1 MTYHINK
8 IKVLNL
14 FVTEDDLK
22 LAQVISLT
30 AVFSL
35 FTSCAWLDRM
45 ERGLTGSEAESGRK
59 TKKQMIPK
67 AEYDELLS
75 RYDELNRQYQALK
88 EGKSS
93 SLVNELEATPQIT
106 NSGIENGSRVETVD
120 VFSAQKTSAI
130 ELGDIE
136 SQLMK
141 YRQAEVARATAPV
154 EALKV
159 YQQLALSGA
168 PSLKAKA
175 QLRMGEI
182 LLQQGEFDLALQ
194 SFEVVI
200 TKLAYSGVVLEAL
213 RNAAICCEK
222 LGLVQ
227 KKDQYLSL
235 LKDVFQ
241 V

>member
-1 MTYHINK
+1 
-8 IKVLNL
+8 
-14 FVTEDDLK
+14 
-22 LAQVISLT
+22 
-30 AVFSL
+30 
-35 FTSCAWLDRM
+35 M
-45 ERGLTGSEAESGRK
+45 ERGLTGDENGSSRK

-67 AEYDELLS
+67 SEYDELLA

-93 SLVNELEATPQIT
+93 QLVSDLESTPQIT
-106 NSGIENGSRVETVD
+106 NNGVENGPRVETVD
-120 VFSAQKTSAI
+120 VFSSQKTTAQD
-130 ELGDIE
+130 LGDIE

-141 YRQAEVARATAPV
+141 YRQAEVIRTTAPA

-168 PSLKAKA
+168 PSLKAKS

-182 LLQQGEFDLALQ
+182 LLTQGEFDLALQ

-200 TKLAYSGVVLEAL
+200 TKLAYSGAVLEAL
-213 RNAAICCEK
+213 KNAAICCEK
-222 LGLVQ
+222 LGLTQ